1 MFRAFKYIFFVN
13 VYRQSKK
20 NIAFVLGSLLALMLT
35 VMISNDLITATAG
48 LEKYLLI
55 LMKWSIVFLIL
66 GLLVI
71 NLKSIWKKAIKS
83 VSLAKEKDDTTEPN
97 IQKESILTKSKL
109 KSRSDLI
116 LEKYKDK

>member
-13 VYRQSKK
+13 VYRQSKR